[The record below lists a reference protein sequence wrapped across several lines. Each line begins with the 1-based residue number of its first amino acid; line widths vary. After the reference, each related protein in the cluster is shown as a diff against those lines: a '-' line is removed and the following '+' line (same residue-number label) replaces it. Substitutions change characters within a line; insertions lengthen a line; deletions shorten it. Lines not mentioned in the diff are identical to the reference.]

1 MELLGEGH
9 GRTIDDAGRRRC
21 RGPKVVIA
29 SRGGLLPSIVK
40 PVSESA
46 YVCADSDLGQ
56 VLRNQQAKMETLADS
71 LPPERILGR
80 SIDELQAEL
89 IAEFRVNPLSLD
101 WDAVTADQGE
111 TPIDVSRDPLRAIS
125 DRSRPFHLTGTVV
138 TCFVPFEGDTELFK
152 CRPSTFTTVFPT
164 GRVRNGHVELRYQ
177 AVNPKPESVKRELDA
192 ELAQLRQW
200 VGFVNAD
207 VAAFNAELPAWT
219 RAVLE
224 CRLAKVRADQDLVAS
239 LGVLLR
245 RREDAPTTYVA
256 PAIRRKANIRPVRP
270 IAQRAVPHE
279 PVMAADEYEHILGVI
294 QNMVEVMERSPTAF
308 AAMKEEHLRDHFLVQ
323 LNSQYEGGATG
334 ETFNFEGKT
343 GTRAAGRWP
352 NRLHRG
358 VQVLGRPTASRPHDR
373 SAARVHELARH
384 EDRHPDLQ
392 PEEGALLGSSED
404 LGNRGGPPK
413 LHPRDSSGRRD
424 GVPVRSASSR

>member
-1 MELLGEGH
+1 M
-9 GRTIDDAGRRRC
+9 
-21 RGPKVVIA
+21 
-29 SRGGLLPSIVK
+29 K
-40 PVSESA
+40 PVSQSA

-111 TPIDVSRDPLRAIS
+111 APIDVSRDPLRAIS

-138 TCFVPFEGDTELFK
+138 TYFVPFEGDTELFK

-177 AVNPKPESVKRELDA
+177 AVNPTPESVKRELDA

-224 CRLAKVRADQDLVAS
+224 RRLAKVRADQDLVAS
-239 LGVLLR
+239 LGVPLR

-343 GTRAAGRWP
+343 DILVRVDGRTVFIAECKFWDGP
-352 NRLHRG
+352 QL
-358 VQVLGRPTASRPHDR
+358 LSRTID
-373 SAARVHELARH
+373 
-384 EDRHPDLQ
+384 Q
-392 PEEGALLGSSED
+392 LLGYTSWRDTKTAILIFNRKRALSSV
-404 LGNRGGPPK
+404 LPK
-413 LHPRDSSGRRD
+413 ISETVAAHPSFIREIPQAVETVFRFVLHHRDDPERELTLSVLVFELPGAK
-424 GVPVRSASSR
+424 AS